1 MINSIVQK
9 LASGTI
15 VTNIKCPESN
25 KDLFSPKDISSCLNN
40 YFTTIAS
47 KLANSLPKTSC
58 PKPLN
63 TVSTCSSLF
72 IKPVIDETSQ
82 EKLIY

>member
-1 MINSIVQK
+1 MIHSIIRK
-9 LASGTI
+9 PASGTI
-15 VTNIKCPESN
+15 ITNIKCPESN
-25 KDLFSPKDISSCLNN
+25 KDLFLLKDISSCLNN

-47 KLANSLPKTSC
+47 KLANSLPKTSS

-72 IKPVIDETSQ
+72 IKQVIDKTS
-82 EKLIY
+82 